1 MSYYGFLATHVP
13 PQRLLTTAA
22 LKAYRAARNRL
33 VVRPY
38 APGRH
43 ELLETFG
50 CAGPQELSRRMA
62 IRPLMALAPD
72 RGGIAAALE
81 RHFPGER
88 ERAVA
93 RAEAA
98 TRGEVRVFG
107 RRVNAARAGVGL
119 DWQLDPLRGGRYAA
133 WAPSE
138 ALPPAPGCDIK
149 NPWAVGRG
157 DQWVALACGAVA
169 EPGEAARYAAAFV
182 TGVRDF
188 AAQNPVG
195 RGVQWACPMEA
206 GLRMLNLA
214 QAHVL
219 FRGARE
225 LEDPSYALDLARLAV
240 ATGRFIVDRL
250 EDSTAVPNNHLAA
263 DWLGLLVCGLF
274 LPEWPEAE
282 RWRELAVVG
291 LRRELG
297 AQTHDDGLSFE
308 GSATYH
314 RLALELFTAA
324 GLLCRSSHAALGA
337 GYWRRLTAM
346 FRALRGLLV
355 GEDLPQLG
363 DNDSG
368 RIFAFRE
375 RGGLEGGYL
384 LPIGAALLREPGLR
398 VRPGAVSGEEVL
410 WLFGPAALERLA
422 AAPPGPAP
430 GSVSYPRGGIHML
443 RRGGLEVAVSCGP
456 NGQRGVGGH
465 SHNDKLAFELRVGGR
480 LAICDP
486 GSLCYTAEPE
496 VRNAF
501 RSTRAHA
508 TLTVDGAEQNP
519 IPAGRLFALPDEAQ
533 ARSLGL
539 DSSERFER
547 FTGEHRGYAR
557 LGVVHRR
564 ELILSEDALLVLDRL
579 EGEGDHA
586 VEARFP
592 LPHRQ
597 ARLRPLSQPEAA
609 RLAALAGAPEGAFAA
624 ALGVEVG
631 PAGAPLALLALGRLE
646 GFALALAPSTYS
658 PGYGE
663 AVEAFTVVYAGRLAC
678 PARLAA
684 AVLALRETGPVRS
697 EG

>member
-1 MSYYGFLATHVP
+1 MTYYGFLATHVP

-38 APGRH
+38 APARD
-43 ELLETFG
+43 ELLDTFG
-50 CAGPQELSRRMA
+50 CAGPQELARRLA
-62 IRPLMALAPD
+62 IRPPMALARD
-72 RGGIAAALE
+72 RGGVPEALE
-81 RHFPGER
+81 RFFPGER

-98 TRGEVRVFG
+98 ARGEVLVFG
-107 RRVNAARAGVGL
+107 RRTGVARTGGGT
-119 DWQLDPLRGGRYAA
+119 DWQRDPVRGGHYAA

-169 EPGEAARYAAAFV
+169 EPREASRFAAAFV
-182 TGVRDF
+182 AGVRDF

-206 GLRMLNLA
+206 GLRMLNVA

-219 FRGARE
+219 LRGARA
-225 LEDPSYALDLARLAV
+225 LEDPGYALDLARLAV
-240 ATGRFIVDRL
+240 ATGRYIADRL

-282 RWRELAVVG
+282 RWREAAVVG
-291 LRRELG
+291 LRRELR

-324 GLLCRSSHAALGA
+324 GLLCRASHLALGA
-337 GYWRRLTAM
+337 GYWRRLGAM
-346 FRALRGLLV
+346 FRALRGLLCEN
-355 GEDLPQLG
+355 GELPQLG

-368 RIFAFRE
+368 RIFAFHE

-384 LPIGAALLREPGLR
+384 LPIGAALLRDPALR
-398 VRPGAVSGEEVL
+398 LKDGAAFSEEVL
-410 WLFGPAALERLA
+410 WLFGPAALKGLA
-422 AAPPGPAP
+422 AAPAGPPA
-430 GSVSYPRGGIHML
+430 GSVTFPQGGFHLL
-443 RRGGLEVAVSCGP
+443 RRGRLEAAVSCGP

-465 SHNDKLAFELRVGGR
+465 SHNDKLAFELRHAGE
-480 LAICDP
+480 LLICDP
-486 GSLCYTAEPE
+486 GSLSYTADPE

-508 TLTVDGAEQNP
+508 TLTLDGAEQNP
-519 IPAGRLFALPDEAQ
+519 LPPGRLFALPDEAQ

-539 DSSERFER
+539 DSNGRFER
-547 FTGEHRGYAR
+547 FSGEHRGYAR

-564 ELILSEDALLVLDRL
+564 ELLLGEELLLLVDEL
-579 EGEGDHA
+579 EGDGWHR

-592 LPHRQ
+592 LPHREARVRTPTPAERERL
-597 ARLRPLSQPEAA
+597 ARLGHPAPEA
-609 RLAALAGAPEGAFAA
+609 LEKALAVEIGPEGAAR
-624 ALGVEVG
+624 
-631 PAGAPLALLALGRLE
+631 ALLVLDRQESFTLS
-646 GFALALAPSTYS
+646 LAPSTYS

-663 AVEAFTVVYAGRLAC
+663 AVEACTVVWAGQLAC
-678 PARLAA
+678 PGRLRA
-684 AVLALRETGPVRS
+684 AVLPL
-697 EG
+697 

>member
-1 MSYYGFLATHVP
+1 MSYLGFLATHVP

-22 LKAYRAARNRL
+22 LKAFRAARNRL

-38 APGRH
+38 APGRD
-43 ELLETFG
+43 ELLDSFG
-50 CAGPQELSRRMA
+50 CAGPAELARRLS

-72 RGGIAAALE
+72 RAGIAGALD
-81 RHFPGER
+81 RFFPGER
-88 ERAVA
+88 ERVRE

-98 TRGEVRVFG
+98 ARGELQVFR
-107 RRVNAARAGVGL
+107 RRVQVTRPGGGT

-138 ALPPAPGCDIK
+138 ALPPVPGADVK
-149 NPWAVGRG
+149 NAWVIGRG

-169 EPGEAARYAAAFV
+169 EPREAARLASAFV
-182 TGVRDF
+182 ASVRDF

-219 FRGARE
+219 LRGARA
-225 LEDPSYALDLARLAV
+225 LEDPGYACDLARLAV
-240 ATGRFIVDRL
+240 ATGRFVLDRL

-291 LRRELG
+291 MRRELR

-324 GLLCRSSHAALGA
+324 GLLCRSGHAALGA
-337 GYWRRLTAM
+337 GYWRRLGAM
-346 FRALRGLLV
+346 FRALRGLLA
-355 GEDLPQLG
+355 GDELPQLG

-384 LPIGAALLREPGLR
+384 LPIGAALLRDPGLR
-398 VRPGAVSGEEVL
+398 LRPGAAGAEEVL

-422 AAPPGPAP
+422 AAPPGPPP
-430 GSVSYPRGGIHML
+430 GSVSYPRGGIHLL
-443 RRGGLEVAVSCGP
+443 RRGRLEAAVSCGP

-465 SHNDKLAFELRVGGR
+465 SHNDKLAFELRAGGR
-480 LAICDP
+480 LVVCDP
-486 GSLCYTAEPE
+486 GSYCYTAEPE

-508 TLTVDGAEQNP
+508 TLSVDGEEQNP
-519 IPAGRLFALPDEAQ
+519 IPEGRLFALPDEAQ

-539 DSSERFER
+539 ESSDRFER
-547 FTGEHRGYAR
+547 FAGEHRGYAR

-564 ELILSEDALLVLDRL
+564 ELLLGDDALLVLDTL
-579 EGEGDHA
+579 EGAGEHH
-586 VEARFP
+586 VESRFP
-592 LPHRQ
+592 LPHRD
-597 ARLRPLSQPEAA
+597 ARLRPPTAAERA
-609 RLAALAGAPEGAFAA
+609 RLAALPGASPGIFEGAT
-624 ALGVEVG
+624 GVEIG
-631 PAGAPLALLALGRLE
+631 PAGAPVALLVVGRQE
-646 GFALALAPSTYS
+646 GFVLALASSTYS

-663 AVEAFTVVYAGRLAC
+663 AVEAVTAVHAGRLTC
-678 PARLAA
+678 PGRLTA
-684 AVLALRETGPVRS
+684 AVLSL
-697 EG
+697 